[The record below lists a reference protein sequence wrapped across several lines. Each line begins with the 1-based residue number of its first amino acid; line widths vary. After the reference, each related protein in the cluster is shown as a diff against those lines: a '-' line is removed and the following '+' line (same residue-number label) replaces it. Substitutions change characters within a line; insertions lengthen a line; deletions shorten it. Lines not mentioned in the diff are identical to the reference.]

1 MSRPTGTYTQQ
12 EATRI
17 SGQRMLQY
25 MGQRYGQRPE
35 TRERYDEAVK
45 ACSNIEYL
53 DKTVSEIAR
62 LFDLEPESFRNQ
74 LKRHFPDVI
83 PNRDKLRRQ
92 LGLTKQPMRGLSPST
107 TAKYAP
113 AIAMLRET
121 TLTIREV
128 AEKCKVSVHG
138 LQQHLLF
145 YHKDVAEK
153 RLRQRTDALAKPL
166 NRGDKDA
173 ANRTVGPKPETEAL
187 YADAVELYRTTERTA
202 TDIAVEQG
210 LDPHNFMAYLQRW
223 YRDEISVRQKLR
235 QEQAEE
241 RRRQRQQRKENS
253 RIVKAERKYA
263 PALPLI
269 EAGATYDEA
278 ALQTGVPTDRLAY
291 WVRHHRPDLNER
303 ARQNAWVTLPNG
315 TRIMRSNWPKFQEA
329 EKAYCNT
336 DESIKH
342 IAKRLG
348 MSPTTLLNFL
358 HAMHPEVVLRRR
370 EERRNGHVM
379 DSVPESPDGLV

>member
-1 MSRPTGTYTQQ
+1 MTSLKGIYSQ
-12 EATRI
+12 EEASQI
-17 SGQRMLQY
+17 SVQRMQQY
-25 MGQRYGQRPE
+25 VGGRYGQRQE
-35 TRERYDEAVK
+35 THERYDGAVK

-53 DKTVSEIAR
+53 DKSVSDIAR
-62 LFDLEPESFRNQ
+62 LFGLEPESFRNQ

-92 LGLTKQPMRGLSPST
+92 LGLAKQPIRGLSPST

-121 TLTIREV
+121 DLTIKEV
-128 AEKCKVSVHG
+128 AEKCKVSFHG

-145 YHKDVAEK
+145 YHKDVAQK
-153 RLRQRTDALAKPL
+153 RLVQRTNALEKP
-166 NRGDKDA
+166 RRKGEKDA
-173 ANRTVGPKPETEAL
+173 SNRVVGPRPETEAL
-187 YADAVELYRTTERTA
+187 YADAIELYRTTHRTA
-202 TDIAVEQG
+202 TDIAVDLG
-210 LDPHNFMAYLQRW
+210 LNPHNFVRYIQYW
-223 YRDEISVRQKLR
+223 YREEMTIRQKLR

-241 RRRQRQQRKENS
+241 RRRQRKVRMENS

-278 ALQTGVPTDRLAY
+278 ASKTGVPKDRLAY

-315 TRIMRSNWPKFQEA
+315 TRVMRRKWEKFQEA
-329 EKAYCNT
+329 EKAFCNT
-336 DESIKH
+336 DEPVKY
-342 IAKRLG
+342 IARRLDL
-348 MSPTTLLNFL
+348 SPKAVMNVL
-358 HAMHPEVVLRRR
+358 HALHPEVVLRRR
-370 EERRNGHVM
+370 EARSKKETTK
-379 DSVPESPDGLV
+379 EE